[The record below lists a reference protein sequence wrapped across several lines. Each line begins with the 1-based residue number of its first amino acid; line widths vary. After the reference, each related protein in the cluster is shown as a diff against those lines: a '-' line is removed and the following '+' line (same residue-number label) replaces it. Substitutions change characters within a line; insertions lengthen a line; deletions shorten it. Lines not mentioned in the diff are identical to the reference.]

1 MLHNIKKLFKAKEEE
16 KKELKFNKFQLFL
29 DLVNSYLKREYP
41 NITFDLSLYENN
53 EEEDNLKVQKAMLIY
68 EVIRQFA
75 DFKWE
80 KRTQKSVKK
89 DLIWS
94 GYGINSQP
102 NKKIP
107 QDFLRRKE
115 LVFFREQGTCNRC
128 GNVMDKIQKSYI
140 ILAQESDENGGY
152 NVENLYFFVQTV
164 IILYKIKIRVFQ
176 KFLLESEMIY
186 TTYFRYF
193 IFNL

>member
-1 MLHNIKKLFKAKEEE
+1 MFTNIKKLFKAKEEE
-16 KKELKFNKFQLFL
+16 IKELKLDKFQLFL

-41 NITFDLSLYENN
+41 SINFDLSFYKEKK
-53 EEEDNLKVQKAMLIY
+53 EEDNLKVQKATLIA

-75 DFKWE
+75 DFHWE
-80 KRTQKSVKK
+80 KKTQKSVKK

-128 GNVMDKIQKSYI
+128 GNVLDKIQKSSI

-152 NVENLYFFVQTV
+152 NVEYLILLCSSCYNLTQNKDKDFSE
-164 IILYKIKIRVFQ
+164 IPLRIRDDLYDLI
-176 KFLLESEMIY
+176 
-186 TTYFRYF
+186 
-193 IFNL
+193 

>member
-1 MLHNIKKLFKAKEEE
+1 MFTNIKKLFKAKEEE
-16 KKELKFNKFQLFL
+16 IKELKLNKFQLFL

-41 NITFDLSLYENN
+41 NIIFDLSLYENN
-53 EEEDNLKVQKAMLIY
+53 EEQDNLKIQKAMLIH

-107 QDFLRRKE
+107 QDFLSRKE
-115 LVFFREQGTCNRC
+115 LVFFRDQGTCNRC
-128 GNVMDKIQKSYI
+128 GNVMDKIQKSSI

-152 NVENLYFFVQTV
+152 NVENL
-164 IILYKIKIRVFQ
+164 ILLCSNCYNLIQNQDKSFSEIPLRIRDD
-176 KFLLESEMIY
+176 LYDLI
-186 TTYFRYF
+186 
-193 IFNL
+193 

>member
-53 EEEDNLKVQKAMLIY
+53 EEQDNLKIQKAMLIA

-75 DFKWE
+75 DFHWE
-80 KRTQKSVKK
+80 KKTQKSVKK
-89 DLIWS
+89 EILWS
-94 GYGINSQP
+94 GYGVNSQP

-115 LVFFREQGTCNRC
+115 LVFFRDDGICNRC
-128 GNVMDKIQKSYI
+128 GNIMDKIQKSSI
-140 ILAQESDENGGY
+140 ILAQGSGENGGY
-152 NVENLYFFVQTV
+152 NIENL
-164 IILYKIKIRVFQ
+164 ILLCSSCYNLTQNQDKSFSEIPLRIRDD
-176 KFLLESEMIY
+176 LYDLI
-186 TTYFRYF
+186 
-193 IFNL
+193 

>member
-1 MLHNIKKLFKAKEEE
+1 MFTNIKKLFKAKEEE
-16 KKELKFNKFQLFL
+16 IKELKLDKFQLFL

-41 NITFDLSLYENN
+41 NINFDLSLYENN
-53 EEEDNLKVQKAMLIY
+53 EEEDNLKVQKAMLID

-128 GNVMDKIQKSYI
+128 GNVMDKIQKSSI

-152 NVENLYFFVQTV
+152 NIENL
-164 IILYKIKIRVFQ
+164 ILLCSSCYNLTQNQDKSFSEIPLRIRDD
-176 KFLLESEMIY
+176 LYDLI
-186 TTYFRYF
+186 
-193 IFNL
+193 

>member
-1 MLHNIKKLFKAKEEE
+1 
-16 KKELKFNKFQLFL
+16 
-29 DLVNSYLKREYP
+29 
-41 NITFDLSLYENN
+41 
-53 EEEDNLKVQKAMLIY
+53 MLIY

-128 GNVMDKIQKSYI
+128 GNVMDKIQKSSI

-152 NVENLYFFVQTV
+152 NEKKKEPFTSRLCFHISGCTFPAVYLQCFYYLCIHT
-164 IILYKIKIRVFQ
+164 
-176 KFLLESEMIY
+176 SE
-186 TTYFRYF
+186 T
-193 IFNL
+193 

>member
-1 MLHNIKKLFKAKEEE
+1 MFTNIKKLFKAKEEE
-16 KKELKFNKFQLFL
+16 IKELKLDKFQLFL

-41 NITFDLSLYENN
+41 SINFDLSLYENN
-53 EEEDNLKVQKAMLIY
+53 EEEDNLKIQKAMLIH

-128 GNVMDKIQKSYI
+128 GNVMDKIQKSSI

-152 NVENLYFFVQTV
+152 NVENL
-164 IILYKIKIRVFQ
+164 ILLCSNCYNLIQNQDKSFSEIPLRIRDD
-176 KFLLESEMIY
+176 LYDLI
-186 TTYFRYF
+186 
-193 IFNL
+193 

>member
-1 MLHNIKKLFKAKEEE
+1 MFTNIKKLFKAKEEE
-16 KKELKFNKFQLFL
+16 IKELKLDKFQLFL

-41 NITFDLSLYENN
+41 SINFDLSFYKDKK
-53 EEEDNLKVQKAMLIY
+53 EEDNLKVQKATLIA

-75 DFKWE
+75 DFHWE
-80 KRTQKSVKK
+80 KKTQKSVKK
-89 DLIWS
+89 EILWS

-128 GNVMDKIQKSYI
+128 GNIMDKIQ
-140 ILAQESDENGGY
+140 
-152 NVENLYFFVQTV
+152 
-164 IILYKIKIRVFQ
+164 
-176 KFLLESEMIY
+176 
-186 TTYFRYF
+186 
-193 IFNL
+193 

>member
-1 MLHNIKKLFKAKEEE
+1 MMEIPKNAT
-16 KKELKFNKFQLFL
+16 ELKGYYTWMGEDGIARTCVKSNIDIVLEHAIE
-29 DLVNSYLKREYP
+29 NSAVVTSFYK
-41 NITFDLSLYENN
+41 DKK
-53 EEEDNLKVQKAMLIY
+53 EEDNLKVQKAMLIY

-128 GNVMDKIQKSYI
+128 GNVMDKIQKSSI

-152 NVENLYFFVQTV
+152 NVENL
-164 IILYKIKIRVFQ
+164 ILLCSNCYNLIQNQDKSFSEIPLRIRDD
-176 KFLLESEMIY
+176 LYDLI
-186 TTYFRYF
+186 
-193 IFNL
+193 

>member
-1 MLHNIKKLFKAKEEE
+1 MFTNIKKLFKAKEEE
-16 KKELKFNKFQLFL
+16 IKELKLDKFQLFL

-41 NITFDLSLYENN
+41 SINFDLSLYENN
-53 EEEDNLKVQKAMLIY
+53 EEQDNLKIQKAMLID

-128 GNVMDKIQKSYI
+128 GNVMDKIQKSSI

-152 NVENLYFFVQTV
+152 NIENL
-164 IILYKIKIRVFQ
+164 ILLCSSCYNLTQNQDKSFSEIPLRIRDD
-176 KFLLESEMIY
+176 LYDLI
-186 TTYFRYF
+186 
-193 IFNL
+193 

>member
-1 MLHNIKKLFKAKEEE
+1 MFTNIKKLFKAKEEE
-16 KKELKFNKFQLFL
+16 IKELKLDKFQLFL

-53 EEEDNLKVQKAMLIY
+53 EEQDNLKIQKAMLIH

-128 GNVMDKIQKSYI
+128 GNVMDKIQKSSI

-152 NVENLYFFVQTV
+152 NVENL
-164 IILYKIKIRVFQ
+164 ILLCSSCYNLTQNQDKSFSEIPLRIRDD
-176 KFLLESEMIY
+176 LYDLI
-186 TTYFRYF
+186 
-193 IFNL
+193 